1 MIDGIEQESFPS
13 VARETNRQEPCLFSV
28 DAERAVLAA
37 MLTSPEAALQLA
49 TLLTADEFYLAG
61 HRALFAAMQALRT
74 AGVAI
79 DPITLVNQLEVQG
92 QLKVAGGREAIGGLY
107 DEIPTSDHAG
117 SHATIVRQYAQ
128 RRHLRSLGMRIAR
141 EASDVAVPVDAL
153 RDQASRGL
161 LAAVA
166 GETERG
172 FRPARD
178 GVRQVLQRLQDI
190 EAGTVTPGLLTGFP
204 ELDDLLDGGFAE
216 GDLVLVVGVP
226 SSGKTAFMS
235 GVLRRLAVDKVG
247 TTSLVSAEVTQEI
260 VMRAQISDVGDVPT
274 AHIKQG
280 AFTGDEAARV
290 VRAAGVISNAPFYI
304 DDEPTPAVEDVIARC
319 TLLKAKCPDLKAVGI
334 DFLQMLQRRDRG
346 RGELEELALE
356 KTAYDLKAM
365 AKRLGIVVFA
375 AVQPNDKQIEARED
389 KRPEVSDIARS
400 SGPRRAADVI
410 LLIYRAGQYS
420 AGAAPTFEV
429 KVGKQRTGRLGVAM
443 LEWQGSFVRVLSP
456 RLKKLAAEAAAAAK
470 KPLELM
476 P

>member
-1 MIDGIEQESFPS
+1 MIGGVEQESFPS

-37 MLTSPEAALQLA
+37 MLTAPEAALQMA
-49 TLLTADEFYLAG
+49 TVLTAEDFYLAG

-79 DPITLVNQLEVQG
+79 DPITLANQLEVHG
-92 QLKVAGGREAIGGLY
+92 QLKVAGDREAIGSLY
-107 DEIPTSDHAG
+107 GEIPTADHAG

-128 RRHLRSLGMRIAR
+128 RRHLRALGMRIAR
-141 EASDVAVPVDAL
+141 EAADVAVPVDAL
-153 RDQASRGL
+153 RDGASRGL
-161 LAAVA
+161 LTAVA

-172 FRPARD
+172 FKPAKS
-178 GVRQVLQRLQDI
+178 GVRKVLQRLQDI
-190 EAGTVTPGLLTGFP
+190 ESGTAQAGLLTGYP

-235 GVLRRLAVDKVG
+235 SVLRRLALDGVG
-247 TTSLVSAEVTQEI
+247 TTALVSAEVTEEI
-260 VMRAQISDVGDVPT
+260 VMRAQLSDVADVPSS
-274 AHIKQG
+274 HIKQG

-290 VRAAGVISNAPFYI
+290 VRAAGIISNAPFYI
-304 DDEPTPAVEDVIARC
+304 DDEATPAVEDVIARC
-319 TLLKAKCPDLKAVGI
+319 TLLKAKCPDLKAIGI

-346 RGELEELALE
+346 RDLEELVLE

-375 AVQPNDKQIEARED
+375 AVQPNDKQIEDREN
-389 KRPEVSDIARS
+389 KRPLVSDIARS
-400 SGPRRAADVI
+400 SGPRRAADTI
-410 LLIYRAGQYS
+410 LLIYRPGQYS
-420 AGAAPTFEV
+420 ASAPATFEV
-429 KVGKQRTGRLGVAM
+429 TVGKQRNGRLGQAM

-470 KPLELM
+470 KPLELIS
-476 P
+476 